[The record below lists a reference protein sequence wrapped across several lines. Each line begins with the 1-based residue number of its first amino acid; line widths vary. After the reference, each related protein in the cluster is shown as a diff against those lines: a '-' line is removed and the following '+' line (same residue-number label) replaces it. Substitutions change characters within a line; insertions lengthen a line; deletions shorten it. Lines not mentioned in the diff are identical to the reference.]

1 MGNQAGED
9 AARDRAEK
17 WNAMLDALA
26 EYQSGEVSAEEALNA
41 ATEYVVS
48 IHNVRINVRNE

>member
-1 MGNQAGED
+1 MGNQAGEN

-17 WNAMLDALA
+17 WNNMLDALSD
-26 EYQSGEVSAEEALNA
+26 YQSGEGTAEDALNA

-48 IHNVRINVRNE
+48 VHNIRLNLPNE